1 MVRRWDIAQ
10 RTISQITPKEFF
22 MKKAFVLIGMWT
34 ALLLFCGTLYAAGG
48 GDEAQT
54 KLMDG
59 NKRFVDGT
67 YGVSDISDVRRKELT
82 KGQHPFAVIL
92 SCSDSRVPPELLFDQ
107 GLGDLFVVRTAG
119 NTVDTIGIGS
129 LEYGIEHLHAPLL
142 VILGH
147 QGCGAVKATVD
158 AAGKPQ
164 KKEKGHPHD
173 SIGAIVAK
181 IMPAVKEA
189 KSRGGDVM
197 EASIQGNIR
206 NVYRELLKKS
216 PILSEMV
223 ASKKVKVVLAE
234 YYLDSGEV
242 KILDNR

>member
-1 MVRRWDIAQ
+1 
-10 RTISQITPKEFF
+10 
-22 MKKAFVLIGMWT
+22 MKKIIILFGMLT
-34 ALLLFCGTLYAAGG
+34 AMFFICGTIQADGG
-48 GDEAQT
+48 SDEAQT

-67 YGVSDISDVRRKELT
+67 YGVGDISDARRKELT

-158 AAGKPQ
+158 AAGKPVR
-164 KKEKGHPHD
+164 KEKGHPHD

-189 KSRGGDVM
+189 KSKGGDIM
-197 EASIQGNIR
+197 EASIQGNVR
-206 NVYRELLKKS
+206 NVYRELMAKS
-216 PILSEMV
+216 PILKEMV
-223 ASKKVKVVLAE
+223 ASKKIRVVLAE
-234 YYLDSGEV
+234 YYLDSGAV